1 MRLLVLALLALVLT
15 GCETTAEKS
24 AKLEREAARHGD
36 TAALAPKALVILHPS
51 KVIEVLQSSLVHSSE
66 GTAAVVSLRNL
77 SSHPLRD
84 VPLSITVRSPQGGVL
99 YTNTTAGL
107 SPSLQTVPL
116 LRARGELTWV
126 DDQVQ
131 GATTAAATVST
142 KVGEGT
148 PVTGALPSI
157 VLKGARLFSE
167 TTGSGVQGTVVDRS
181 SVAQRELVVYAVAR
195 LKGEIVAAGRA
206 VLAQVPAG
214 GALPF
219 QAFFIGNPQGAQL
232 QLSAPASTL
241 P

>member
-1 MRLLVLALLALVLT
+1 VRFLALALLALVLT

-24 AKLEREAARHGD
+24 AELEREAARHGA
-36 TAALAPKALVILHPS
+36 TAALAPKALEILHPS
-51 KVIEVLQSSLVHSSE
+51 KVIEILRSSLVHSSE
-66 GTAAVVSLRNL
+66 GTAAVVTLLNRSPRSLREI
-77 SSHPLRD
+77 
-84 VPLSITVRSPQGGVL
+84 PLSITVRSPQGSVL

-116 LRARGELTWV
+116 LRADSELTWV

-131 GATTAAATVST
+131 GATTATATVSA
-142 KVGEGT
+142 KAGEGA
-148 PVTGALPSI
+148 PMNGALPGI
-157 VLKGARLFSE
+157 ALKGAHLFSE
-167 TTGSGVQGTVVDRS
+167 ATGSGVQGTVVNQS
-181 SVAQRELVVYAVAR
+181 PVPQRELVVYVVAR

-206 VLAQVPAG
+206 VLAQLPAN

-219 QAFFIGNPQGAQL
+219 QAFLIGNPRGAQL